1 MPTPKV
7 PMSKQRQILQLLHDA
22 HLSTREIAAAVHV
35 SKSSVSDIARAA
47 RLAGLDW
54 EAANKL
60 NDDELNARIYRP
72 GTVRKS
78 ALIEPDYSYL
88 YRELKRTGVTL
99 QLLWEEYQ
107 GQHGSNAYKYSAF
120 CDRFRQWSKTLK
132 LSMRQIHPAGERA
145 FLDFAGP
152 TVPIIDTHTGEIT
165 QAQIF
170 VAILGASSYTFACA
184 TRAQK
189 VQNWV
194 QCTIAALE
202 YFGGVPR

>member
-99 QLLWEEYQ
+99 RLLWEEYQ

-120 CDRFRQWSKTLK
+120 WC
-132 LSMRQIHPAGERA
+132 
-145 FLDFAGP
+145 
-152 TVPIIDTHTGEIT
+152 
-165 QAQIF
+165 
-170 VAILGASSYTFACA
+170 
-184 TRAQK
+184 
-189 VQNWV
+189 
-194 QCTIAALE
+194 
-202 YFGGVPR
+202 